1 MEEFIE
7 YAKTFK
13 GADVYFRESWDCY
26 YFDLLGKCFAMMT
39 EERITLKGN
48 PEDNLKLRA
57 LHSDVTPGYY
67 ANKKHWNTI
76 ALNTTQLSEDD
87 LKALLLKSYQ
97 LVYEKLTKKD
107 QALVQEMPGEF

>member
-39 EERITLKGN
+39 EERI
-48 PEDNLKLRA
+48 
-57 LHSDVTPGYY
+57 
-67 ANKKHWNTI
+67 
-76 ALNTTQLSEDD
+76 
-87 LKALLLKSYQ
+87 
-97 LVYEKLTKKD
+97 
-107 QALVQEMPGEF
+107 